1 MKQKVFVAVLIIVAL
16 TALLVGCSS
25 STNYDGKTKIVYEL
39 EGGSYM
45 NCELPIVQ
53 YYDFEEG
60 SSNLIFS
67 PQTLSRKD
75 VERAGYSFTGWYRT
89 RTQSGDDVTY
99 SDKWDFDTDKV
110 TTEGITLYAGWE
122 TVVKYT
128 YRVCYVD
135 ADGNAVELGSYTVK
149 AGDEF
154 NDRKDFA
161 SKRKDGDYTAYVFK
175 ENGVQNVGYYLDK
188 ALTEPV
194 AGYKHPGGEGDTA
207 IDVYVKYLEGK
218 WEIVRTA
225 SELTLAKS
233 KNIYLDADIDMGGK
247 TLTFG
252 TYSKNFEGNN
262 HTISNFTL
270 PYNASKT
277 DLKADIYGNGN
288 TSVYISLFEKL
299 DGATVKNVK
308 FAGVKVAINGGMS
321 TINNIYL
328 APFAVDVT
336 RSTVENVIMAVEYT
350 VVKFPTDTF
359 DSADFT
365 IFAES
370 GYAKQDGSTI
380 TALTTT
386 VVLADEKE

>member
-16 TALLVGCSS
+16 TALLVGCNS
-25 STNYDGKTKIVYEL
+25 STNHDGKTKIVYEL

-45 NCELPIVQ
+45 NCEFPIVQ

-60 SSNLIFS
+60 SSNLIYS

-89 RTQSGDDVTY
+89 KTQSGDSVTY
-99 SDKWDFDTDKV
+99 SDEWNFDTDKV

-122 TVVKYT
+122 TLVKFT

-135 ADGNAVELGSYTVK
+135 TDGNVGELGSYTVK

-161 SKRKDGDYTAYVFK
+161 SKRKGDYTAYVFK

-188 ALTEPV
+188 DMTQPV
-194 AGYKHPGGEGDTA
+194 AGYKHPGGDVDTA
-207 IDVYVKYLEGK
+207 IDVYVKYLDGK

-247 TLTFG
+247 SLTFG
-252 TYSKNFEGNN
+252 MYSKRFEGNN

-270 PYNASKT
+270 PYNASKA
-277 DLKADIYGNGN
+277 DLKADIFGNGN
-288 TSVYISLFEKL
+288 TSVYVSLFDKL
-299 DGATVKNVK
+299 DGATVKNVN
-308 FAGVKVAINGGMS
+308 FSNVKVAINEGMS
-321 TINNIYL
+321 TITNIYL
-328 APFAVDVT
+328 APFAVNVT
-336 RSTVENVIMAVEYT
+336 GSTVENVSVSVEYT
-350 VVKFPTDTF
+350 VVKFPSETF
-359 DSADFT
+359 DSGDFT
-365 IFAES
+365 IFGET
-370 GYAKQDGSTI
+370 GYAKQENSTI
-380 TALTTT
+380 ASLTVNVT
-386 VVLADEKE
+386 DGNEQ